1 MRKRFRYCAREKKL
15 KKFKKGIDTTRV
27 YCYNIDNKEKER
39 KEKMKNEVMRHKMVE
54 FYKETAYT
62 HNYIF
67 GYAYKK
73 NVYMTITTSEVL
85 NEIISL
91 DKAGHNEGVAIKF
104 KPNNAQ
110 KLMLMSI
117 NNEPICTEEY
127 LESLFKESKYNRGE
141 IFEKIITEKY
151 GQTWVKDNIPYTV
164 DGDITIDGIAY
175 QIKYQKATFLTEK
188 GMIKKMGR

>member
-1 MRKRFRYCAREKKL
+1 
-15 KKFKKGIDTTRV
+15 
-27 YCYNIDNKEKER
+27 
-39 KEKMKNEVMRHKMVE
+39 MKNEVMRHKMVE

-73 NVYMTITTSEVL
+73 NVYMTIATSEVL

-117 NNEPICTEEY
+117 NSEPICTEEY
-127 LESLFKESKYNRGE
+127 LEALFKESKYNRGE

-151 GQTWVKDNIPYTV
+151 GQTWVKDNIPYTA
-164 DGDITIDGIAY
+164 DGDITINGVAY

>member
-1 MRKRFRYCAREKKL
+1 
-15 KKFKKGIDTTRV
+15 
-27 YCYNIDNKEKER
+27 
-39 KEKMKNEVMRHKMVE
+39 MKNETMRHTMTE
-54 FYKETAYT
+54 FYKATAYT
-62 HNYIF
+62 HYYIF

-73 NVYMTITTSEVL
+73 TVYMTITTDEIL

-127 LESLFKESKYNRGE
+127 LEHLTRNSKYNRGE
-141 IFEKIITEKY
+141 IFEKLVTEY
-151 GQTWVKDNIPYTV
+151 FGQEWEKDNVPFTE
-164 DGDITIDGIAY
+164 DGDLTVKGIAY
-175 QIKYQKATFLTEK
+175 QIKYQSATFANEK
-188 GMIKKMGR
+188 TLANLKGRD

>member
-1 MRKRFRYCAREKKL
+1 
-15 KKFKKGIDTTRV
+15 
-27 YCYNIDNKEKER
+27 
-39 KEKMKNEVMRHKMVE
+39 
-54 FYKETAYT
+54 
-62 HNYIF
+62 
-67 GYAYKK
+67 
-73 NVYMTITTSEVL
+73 
-85 NEIISL
+85 
-91 DKAGHNEGVAIKF
+91 
-104 KPNNAQ
+104 
-110 KLMLMSI
+110 MLMSI

-127 LESLFKESKYNRGE
+127 LEALFKESKYNRGE

>member
-1 MRKRFRYCAREKKL
+1 
-15 KKFKKGIDTTRV
+15 
-27 YCYNIDNKEKER
+27 
-39 KEKMKNEVMRHKMVE
+39 MKNEVMRHKMVE

-85 NEIISL
+85 NEVISL

-127 LESLFKESKYNRGE
+127 LESLFKESKYNSMVRLG
-141 IFEKIITEKY
+141 
-151 GQTWVKDNIPYTV
+151 
-164 DGDITIDGIAY
+164 
-175 QIKYQKATFLTEK
+175 
-188 GMIKKMGR
+188 

>member
-1 MRKRFRYCAREKKL
+1 
-15 KKFKKGIDTTRV
+15 
-27 YCYNIDNKEKER
+27 
-39 KEKMKNEVMRHKMVE
+39 MKNETMRHTMTE
-54 FYKETAYT
+54 FYKSTAYT
-62 HNYIF
+62 HYYIF

-73 NVYMTITTSEVL
+73 TVYMTITTDEIL

-117 NNEPICTEEY
+117 NSEPICTEEY
-127 LESLFKESKYNRGE
+127 LEHLTRNSKYNRGE
-141 IFEKIITEKY
+141 IFEKIITEKF
-151 GQTWVKDNIPYTV
+151 GQTWTKDNIPYTE
-164 DGDITIDGIAY
+164 DGDITINGIAY

-188 GMIKKMGR
+188 GMMKKMGR